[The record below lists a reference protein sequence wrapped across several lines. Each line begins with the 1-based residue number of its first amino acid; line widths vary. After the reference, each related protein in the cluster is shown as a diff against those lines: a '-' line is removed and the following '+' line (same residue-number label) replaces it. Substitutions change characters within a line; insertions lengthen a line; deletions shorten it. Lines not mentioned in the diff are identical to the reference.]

1 MKKRKNRRLAW
12 LIVLLSVSLVGVIS
26 IQSYWLYNAYTLEQ
40 ERFERQVGES
50 LQDVVTHLE
59 NYESARFLTHQFG
72 VAPFFSERLGYV
84 NEESSD
90 RDSLKEGREGKLK
103 LTMRI
108 GEDTII
114 VFDNANP
121 DSTLRA
127 YRTNAVGEQNLIWSS
142 RLEELTR
149 KGAQLDFMLRKMV
162 RFQLQ
167 RRQDY
172 RMRIDTFLLDS
183 LLRFE
188 LGSRGIDLDFE
199 YAVFRGDS
207 LLNQTQAWE
216 REAHQYRALLFDSD
230 FLSEDRLSLSFPQK
244 DRYFF
249 ASLWGMLAITL
260 LFTLAIVYTF
270 YRILSFSLRQKRLSE
285 MKTDFIN
292 NMTHEFKTPIA
303 TISLAIDALNSPRV
317 INDKEK
323 IKHYSQMIRQENRRM
338 NLQVESVL
346 RMALMDRQELNINPR
361 LQPIQQLLERSIEH
375 LSLQLEHRDSK
386 VKRFYN
392 DGGVQVKVD
401 GNHFCSAVINLL
413 DNAIKY
419 SEAAPEISITTE
431 LTTSFVL
438 IKVSDRGI
446 GMTAEEQKH
455 IFDRFY
461 RVSAGNLHDVKGH
474 GLGLAYTKGVM
485 EAHGGKIEVSS
496 IKSKGS
502 NFTLYL
508 PRTQE

>member
-1 MKKRKNRRLAW
+1 
-12 LIVLLSVSLVGVIS
+12 
-26 IQSYWLYNAYTLEQ
+26 
-40 ERFERQVGES
+40 
-50 LQDVVTHLE
+50 
-59 NYESARFLTHQFG
+59 
-72 VAPFFSERLGYV
+72 
-84 NEESSD
+84 
-90 RDSLKEGREGKLK
+90 
-103 LTMRI
+103 
-108 GEDTII
+108 
-114 VFDNANP
+114 
-121 DSTLRA
+121 
-127 YRTNAVGEQNLIWSS
+127 
-142 RLEELTR
+142 
-149 KGAQLDFMLRKMV
+149 
-162 RFQLQ
+162 
-167 RRQDY
+167 
-172 RMRIDTFLLDS
+172 
-183 LLRFE
+183 
-188 LGSRGIDLDFE
+188 
-199 YAVFRGDS
+199 
-207 LLNQTQAWE
+207 
-216 REAHQYRALLFDSD
+216 
-230 FLSEDRLSLSFPQK
+230 
-244 DRYFF
+244 
-249 ASLWGMLAITL
+249 
-260 LFTLAIVYTF
+260 
-270 YRILSFSLRQKRLSE
+270 

-361 LQPIQQLLERSIEH
+361 LQPVQQLLERSIEH